1 MVNFELGCGIDKD
14 VMTRFDQVH
23 LLVAIIFLRFPYCR
37 HLWLKRHLKYW
48 QASRCPR
55 SRPPNPWMPWF
66 LLLLSPSFGIFLI
79 ALSFYQLPLTFA
91 VLSTVAIV
99 IFFNIWSFS
108 KHRLQHI
115 SAVPSPA
122 LAGFFFGSILQS
134 LFCYFFYIMPHI
146 L

>member
-1 MVNFELGCGIDKD
+1 
-14 VMTRFDQVH
+14 MTRFDQVH
-23 LLVAIIFLRFPYCR
+23 LLVAITFLRFPYCR

-79 ALSFYQLPLTFA
+79 ALSFYQLPVTFA
-91 VLSTVAIV
+91 ILSTVAIV